1 MASAHQTVI
10 KVQEAEGERWSDG
23 GGTGGGKMEVVH
35 VAEEKE
41 REEGWKRWTRRDG
54 GGIVDG
60 DTEIE

>member
-1 MASAHQTVI
+1 MTEEVL
-10 KVQEAEGERWSDG
+10 
-23 GGTGGGKMEVVH
+23 EVVH
-35 VAEEKE
+35 VVEEKE